1 MAEISLILTSPNGG
15 LPATT
20 IALAE
25 SGIGVSSISQTAI
38 ESLLQVRDHIVRMMK
53 GERRM
58 TSAEL
63 RQFGEN
69 MCGILF
75 SQDVG
80 ATWNDVD
87 ATLRATARANN
98 AVTRDPLVTRILA
111 TTPELKSIPW
121 EYAAWPSGQAG
132 PLRLNSIVRIVPL
145 ARGGGTVPLQ
155 REHGLRILLL
165 SASPLGLDA
174 IPWTDIRDTL
184 FAVFASPSADIEV
197 VTDNNAPATNTYIR
211 IVEAATRSAVD
222 KWVRN
227 DDPHVIHFV
236 GHGTHNGLSL
246 IDSRNG
252 NQTLMSAAAF
262 QGALQSARSLRL
274 VILSACDAANNA
286 ALTPVDAS
294 IGTFAEQIVQN
305 VVPAV
310 VASQMVI
317 EKRTI
322 AAFCEAL
329 YRELLYSGSI
339 DVAVAAGR
347 CSIAQA
353 LDASDSAAIEWGI
366 PVLYRSTDGWAR
378 TGC

>member
-1 MAEISLILTSPNGG
+1 MAEISLILTSPSGN

-20 IALAE
+20 IALAD
-25 SGIGVSSISQTAI
+25 SGIGVSSISQAAI
-38 ESLLQVRDHIVRMMK
+38 ASLLQARDHIVQMMK
-53 GERRM
+53 GAPRM

-63 RQFGEN
+63 RQFGAT
-69 MCGILF
+69 MCEILF
-75 SQDVG
+75 SQEVG

-87 ATLRATARANN
+87 ATLRATASASK
-98 AVTRDPLVTRILA
+98 AVSPDPLITRILA

-145 ARGGGTVPLQ
+145 ARGGGMVPVQ
-155 REHGLRILLL
+155 RGQGLRILLL

-174 IPWTDIRDTL
+174 IPWADIRDTL
-184 FAVFASPSADIEV
+184 LAVFANPAAGIEI
-197 VTDNNAPATNTYIR
+197 VTDDNAPATNTYIR
-211 IVEAATRSAVD
+211 IVEAATRDAVA
-222 KWVRN
+222 KWVRK

-246 IDSRNG
+246 IDSRTG

-262 QGALQSARSLRL
+262 QGALQAANSLRL
-274 VILSACDAANNA
+274 VILSACDVANNA

-294 IGTFAEQIVQN
+294 IGTFAEQLVQN
-305 VVPAV
+305 IVPAV

-329 YRELLYSGSI
+329 YRELLDSGSI

-347 CSIAQA
+347 CSIALA
-353 LDASDSAAIEWGI
+353 LDSPDSAAIEWGV
-366 PVLYRSTDGWAR
+366 PVLYRRLGANR
-378 TGC
+378 LIV